1 MQKYIIV
8 KFLQKRDK
16 DVKIFLKEKTNQNMY
31 RIIDLDGIHFSSVPP
46 GVRRKEEIPSK
57 FWNTL
62 FPT

>member
-57 FWNTL
+57 F
-62 FPT
+62 